1 MNKNNETKHSA
12 CAGGLSP
19 LRQDET
25 DLMMLQIP
33 EWELIVVDGVSH
45 LSRTFKFDD
54 FKAALAFTNQVG
66 AIAEESN
73 HHPQL
78 ITSWGQVVVQWW
90 THAIAGLQHSDFTMA
105 QKTDTLTDAR

>member
-1 MNKNNETKHSA
+1 MDINKTTKHSA
-12 CAGGLSP
+12 CASSSPP
-19 LRQDET
+19 LREDEI
-25 DLMMLQIP
+25 DILMLQLP
-33 EWELIVVDGVSH
+33 NWEVTVVDGVSH

-54 FKAALAFTNQVG
+54 FKAALAFTNEVA

-78 ITSWGQVVVQWW
+78 ITSWGQVIVQWW

-105 QKTDTLTDAR
+105 QKTDTLTDDR